1 MRHHLLVPSC
11 VAALVPSL
19 VSGAALGAPD
29 QFGTVTIDVSFD
41 HSIGSNHSAASDAVT
56 FAGSAAVDGA
66 RPDVDPG
73 DAART
78 DRSLAA
84 VPEPDSAGVW
94 AALAGLAAL
103 AASRPAGG
111 RRGR

>member
-11 VAALVPSL
+11 VVALVPSL
-19 VSGAALGAPD
+19 ISGAALAAPVRSATE
-29 QFGTVTIDVSFD
+29 TVDVAF
-41 HSIGSNHSAASDAVT
+41 
-56 FAGSAAVDGA
+56 
-66 RPDVDPG
+66 DPG
-73 DAART
+73 AAGTT
-78 DRSLAA
+78 DRNLAA